1 MEVEKD
7 SPGDIM
13 LTFFV
18 KGGPVMYPLLVCSVT
33 ALTVII
39 ERAIFWLRERRSRA
53 QGLVDKILELA
64 ERDDYVEAARIGSGS
79 KDYVARILICGI
91 VHRNFS
97 LSSALEMAAAVEIER
112 MKRFMNVL
120 DTMVTVSPLLGILG
134 TVTGIIRS
142 FEAMGVS
149 GAQNPVAV
157 SGGIAE
163 ALITTAA
170 GLMIAIPSLAFFN
183 YFNARIEGALH
194 EIETYSTSLEI
205 VHEKNKANNGP
216 ER

>member
-1 MEVEKD
+1 
-7 SPGDIM
+7 M
-13 LTFFV
+13 LTFFH
-18 KGGPVMYPLLVCSVT
+18 KGGPVMYLLLICSMA

-39 ERAIFWLRERRSRA
+39 ERAIFWMRERGSRN
-53 QGLVDKILELA
+53 QPLVTQILELA
-64 ERDDYVEAARIGSGS
+64 ERDDYNEASRVGSGS
-79 KDYVARILICGI
+79 SDYVARILICGI

-97 LSSALEMAAAVEIER
+97 LTSALEMAAAAEISR
-112 MKRFMNVL
+112 MKRYMNVL

-142 FEAMGVS
+142 FEAMGAV

-163 ALITTAA
+163 ALITTAT

-205 VHEKNKANNGP
+205 VHEKNKAKQWT
-216 ER
+216 

>member
-1 MEVEKD
+1 
-7 SPGDIM
+7 M
-13 LTFFV
+13 LTLFH
-18 KGGPVMYPLLVCSVT
+18 KGGPVMYFLLVCSLA

-39 ERAIFWLRERRSRA
+39 ERSIFWFRERRSRDQA
-53 QGLVDKILELA
+53 LVDKILELA
-64 ERDDYVEAARIGSGS
+64 EQDDYIEAARIGSGS

-97 LSSALEMAAAVEIER
+97 LTSALQMAAAVEIKR
-112 MKRFMNVL
+112 MKCYMNVL
-120 DTMVTVSPLLGILG
+120 DTMVTVSPLLGIFG

-142 FEAMGVS
+142 FEAMGIV

-163 ALITTAA
+163 ALITTAT
-170 GLMIAIPSLAFFN
+170 GLMIAIPSVAFLN
-183 YFNARIEGALH
+183 YFSSRIEGALH

-205 VHEKNKANNGP
+205 VHEKNKVANGLA
-216 ER
+216 R

>member
-1 MEVEKD
+1 
-7 SPGDIM
+7 M
-13 LTFFV
+13 LDFFI
-18 KGGPVMYPLLVCSVT
+18 KGGPVMYPLLLCSLT

-39 ERAIFWLRERRSRA
+39 ERAIFWARERRSRD
-53 QGLVDKILELA
+53 QKLVDGILEQA
-64 ERDDYVEAARIGSGS
+64 ERGDYNEAARLGSGTDDYV
-79 KDYVARILICGI
+79 VRILVCGI

-97 LSSALEMAAAVEIER
+97 LDSALEMAAAVEIKR

-120 DTMVTVSPLLGILG
+120 DTMVTVSPLLGIFG

-142 FEAMGVS
+142 FEAMGVM
-149 GAQNPVAV
+149 GAQNPIAV

-163 ALITTAA
+163 ALITTAT
-170 GLMIAIPSLAFFN
+170 GLCIAIPSLAFFN
-183 YFNARIEGALH
+183 YFNSKIEDALH

-205 VHEKNKANNGP
+205 VHEKNKSNDGS

>member
-1 MEVEKD
+1 
-7 SPGDIM
+7 M
-13 LTFFV
+13 LNFFI
-18 KGGPVMYPLLVCSVT
+18 KGGPVMWPLLACSLA

-39 ERAIFWLRERRSRA
+39 ERAIFWVRERRSRD
-53 QGLVDKILELA
+53 QRLVDKILELA
-64 ERDDYVEAARIGSGS
+64 EQDEYIEAARIGSGS
-79 KDYVARILICGI
+79 NDYVARILICGI
-91 VHRNFS
+91 VHRDFS
-97 LSSALEMAAAVEIER
+97 LKNALEMAAAVEIKR
-112 MKRFMNVL
+112 MKRFMNIL
-120 DTMVTVSPLLGILG
+120 DTMVTISPLLGILG

-142 FEAMGVS
+142 FEAMGVV

-183 YFNARIEGALH
+183 YLNSQIEKALH

-205 VHEKNKANNGP
+205 VYEKNRVHYGSQ
-216 ER
+216 

>member
-1 MEVEKD
+1 
-7 SPGDIM
+7 M
-13 LTFFV
+13 LTLFH
-18 KGGPVMYPLLVCSVT
+18 KGGPVMYLLLVCSLA

-39 ERAIFWLRERRSRA
+39 ERGIFWFREKRSRNQA
-53 QGLVDKILELA
+53 LVDKILELA
-64 ERDDYVEAARIGSGS
+64 EQDDYIEAARIGSGS
-79 KDYVARILICGI
+79 NDYVARILICGI

-97 LSSALEMAAAVEIER
+97 LTSALQMAAAVEIKR
-112 MKRFMNVL
+112 MKRYMNVL

-142 FEAMGVS
+142 FEAMGVV

-163 ALITTAA
+163 ALITTAT
-170 GLMIAIPSLAFFN
+170 GLMIAIPSVAFLN
-183 YFNARIEGALH
+183 YFNSRIEGALH

-205 VHEKNKANNGP
+205 VHEKNKVSNGLA
-216 ER
+216 R